1 MNWSQK
7 ILNYTKKVQIKDETK
22 TNIPFSSFPSVVT
35 RLLDNV
41 SDYDEKIDF
50 EDLFQRSCSK
60 TYLDWKS
67 ATMSLLSEIFEEPSN
82 RMYLCFL

>member
-1 MNWSQK
+1 MSHFLHSRQWSPVCL
-7 ILNYTKKVQIKDETK
+7 IMY
-22 TNIPFSSFPSVVT
+22 
-35 RLLDNV
+35 RY
-41 SDYDEKIDF
+41 YDEKIDF